1 MLGQNILKS
10 SKSEP
15 QPNTIRLL
23 CQMTIDIMVIA
34 NTITIVTASLRGT
47 DVWVQLGRSFFS
59 KKYTKK
65 PTPIPSIVPQTTSN
79 G

>member
-34 NTITIVTASLRGT
+34 NTITIVTVSLRGT
-47 DVWVQLGRSFFS
+47 A
-59 KKYTKK
+59 
-65 PTPIPSIVPQTTSN
+65 I
-79 G
+79 

>member
-10 SKSEP
+10 SKSEL

-34 NTITIVTASLRGT
+34 NTITIVTASL
-47 DVWVQLGRSFFS
+47 
-59 KKYTKK
+59 
-65 PTPIPSIVPQTTSN
+65 
-79 G
+79 